1 MRPRQCIASIT
12 SIFMLM
18 HTELKL
24 PGAHNYYMFGT
35 DVETWFSIICSRS
48 DSICFSWRHLQIN
61 RCSLQ
66 FSCISID

>member
-1 MRPRQCIASIT
+1 MRLRQCIASIT

-35 DVETWFSIICSRS
+35 DVETWFSIIREASVLAATQYVSPGVIFR
-48 DSICFSWRHLQIN
+48 
-61 RCSLQ
+61 
-66 FSCISID
+66 